1 MKVKQIIFPEI
12 NKAAL
17 IDADV
22 PAVGDNAVCVKT
34 CFSTLSAGTERALI
48 TGDPNVAGSMPASVY
63 FPRFAGYSSSGIVT
77 EVGKNVKG
85 LVPGDRVAMYS
96 SYHKEYNVLPEAQ
109 VVKIMDGVSME
120 DAAVSYVSTF
130 PMAAIRKTHLELGE
144 SALVMGLGLLGQIAV
159 RLLRLA
165 GATPIV
171 AVDFVKE
178 RREEA
183 LAAGADYAFDPSEP
197 DFAKKVKEVTEG
209 GAKVCIEVTGVGQ
222 ALDSALDCMA
232 HFGRVALLGCTRDK
246 NFTIDYYRK
255 VHFPGITLVGA
266 HTNARPQHE
275 SYPGYFTHVDD
286 MRASM
291 RLCASGR
298 YSLSAM
304 VKEIH
309 APTECE
315 TVYDRLIKDRN
326 FPTLV
331 LFDWSKM

>member
-1 MKVKQIIFPEI
+1 MKMKQIVFPEI
-12 NKAAL
+12 NKAT
-17 IDADV
+17 IWEVDV
-22 PAVGDNAVCVKT
+22 PAVGDDAVCVKT
-34 CFSTLSAGTERALI
+34 VYSTLSAGTERALI

-85 LVPGDRVAMYS
+85 FAVGDRVAVFS
-96 SYHKEYNVLPEAQ
+96 SLHKQYNVVPAKQ
-109 VVKIMDGVSME
+109 VVKIPEGVSLE

-130 PMAAIRKTHLELGE
+130 PMAAIRKTRLELGE
-144 SALVMGLGLLGQIAV
+144 SAMVMGLGLLGQIAV
-159 RLLRLA
+159 RLLRIA
-165 GATPIV
+165 GAMPII
-171 AVDFVKE
+171 AVDLVPE

-183 LAAGADYAFDPSEP
+183 LSAGADYAFDPTDP
-197 DFAKKVKEVTEG
+197 DFAKKVKEVTGG
-209 GAKVCIEVTGVGQ
+209 GAKVCIEVTGVGP

-255 VHFPGITLVGA
+255 VHFPGIALIGA
-266 HTNARPQHE
+266 HTNARPEVE

-291 RLCASGR
+291 NLCRGGR

-304 VKEIH
+304 IKETH
-309 APTECE
+309 SPEECAE
-315 TVYDRLIKDRN
+315 VYDRLIKERN

-331 LFDWSKM
+331 LFDWTKM